1 MSNLHV
7 RALGL
12 LAAFLVACEGTG
24 TVQPPD
30 SAMQVRL
37 VNAIEGTSDL
47 QLRAKGVTVLAQ
59 VAPGTASGFAEIPAD
74 ATELVIQRRFGAGSI
89 SVPIVPVADGLFAAT
104 VMGDDDVLYANVAT
118 IAQADTGR
126 AVAGRANFRAINLAS
141 AAPAPEIDIHV
152 TAPGAPLTGVTPAW
166 QMWTY
171 LALYTGLKDF
181 PPGQL
186 QVRITLEGTTTVV
199 AESPVLTVG
208 ADEIRVITIRRITGN
223 QFEVVVAVEQGQ

>member
-1 MSNLHV
+1 MSNNIG

-12 LAAFLVACEGTG
+12 LTVFLMACDGTG
-24 TVQPPD
+24 TVQPPE
-30 SAMQVRL
+30 STMKVRL

-47 QLRAKGVTVLAQ
+47 QLMAKGVTVLAQ

-89 SVPIVPVADGLFAAT
+89 SVPIVPVAEGLFAAT
-104 VMGDDDVLYANVAT
+104 AMGDDDVLYASVAT

-126 AVAGRANFRAINLAS
+126 AVAGRANLRAINLAS
-141 AAPAPEIDIHV
+141 EAPAPEIDIHV
-152 TAPGAPLTGVTPAW
+152 TAPGVSLASATPAW

-171 LALYTGLKDF
+171 LSLYTGLRDF
-181 PPGQL
+181 PPGEL
-186 QVRITLEGTTTVV
+186 QVRITLKGTTTVL

-208 ADEIRVITIRRITGN
+208 ADEIRVITIRRITAN
-223 QFEVVVAVEQGQ
+223 QFEVVVAVE